1 MVLITD
7 RGRQLPSRLNHLD
20 QPREIVR
27 RGSLEQHPSPK
38 PEGSITRQ
46 EINPRRDLIS
56 RPRNRSDEEKV
67 EKSTRL
73 HSALRRE
80 TRSQSAV
87 TKNIPYWTG
96 KRDLLTVVYSSILW
110 MRRKIKSLFILKM
123 WTVFRTKNSSTTQSS
138 NFIYCDFPRVW
149 NVRGWL

>member
-1 MVLITD
+1 VTESALRQRQEITSPRPHRSPTSRHQPMVLITD

-20 QPREIVR
+20 QPREIIR

-38 PEGSITRQ
+38 PEGSSTRQ

-56 RPRNRSDEEKV
+56 RPRNRSDEEKI

-73 HSALRRE
+73 QSALAPLRRE
-80 TRSQSAV
+80 TRSQSAI

-96 KRDLLTVVYSSILW
+96 KRSLLTVVYSSIL
-110 MRRKIKSLFILKM
+110 
-123 WTVFRTKNSSTTQSS
+123 
-138 NFIYCDFPRVW
+138 
-149 NVRGWL
+149 